1 LQNQY
6 RIEAERK
13 WDRARRRAFWARL
26 RAHLGSKPTALLDF
40 NDVAQR
46 LRLRNTRYR
55 GVEMI
60 PLDHIVG
67 SMGRY
72 HDFTGTFLPT
82 REEMGERWRR
92 VAAISLDPNKSLPPI
107 EVYKVGA
114 WYFVRDGHHRVSVA
128 QQMGVRLIEAAV
140 WEYSDLNP
148 SSTEG
153 IETLLV
159 EAEERQFMEQ
169 TRLHELRPGHDIR
182 LTSPGGYDEMLCQID
197 YHQHALQKID
207 ETEISYEEAVTAWY
221 DMLYESTVQLIK
233 QSGVLELFPNRTAAD
248 FFVWTMQHNQEL
260 TERYSRPAFIGDAI
274 KDFRTQNVRTLA
286 WWLWCELRRRVLGR

>member
-1 LQNQY
+1 
-6 RIEAERK
+6 
-13 WDRARRRAFWARL
+13 
-26 RAHLGSKPTALLDF
+26 
-40 NDVAQR
+40 
-46 LRLRNTRYR
+46 
-55 GVEMI
+55 
-60 PLDHIVG
+60 
-67 SMGRY
+67 
-72 HDFTGTFLPT
+72 
-82 REEMGERWRR
+82 
-92 VAAISLDPNKSLPPI
+92 
-107 EVYKVGA
+107 
-114 WYFVRDGHHRVSVA
+114 
-128 QQMGVRLIEAAV
+128 
-140 WEYSDLNP
+140 
-148 SSTEG
+148 
-153 IETLLV
+153 
-159 EAEERQFMEQ
+159 
-169 TRLHELRPGHDIR
+169 